1 MLACRRCTGR
11 VPIGR
16 TRRPAVPRLR
26 KVALLAVFSR
36 CRSVF
41 GADMG
46 IDVMNAR
53 CPSSEAK
60 TPVGRGTGEL
70 DPTLVRKGPIGVML
84 CDRVCGQSGTCV
96 GTEPFRTVVR
106 AVTQSWV
113 RGS

>member
-26 KVALLAVFSR
+26 KVALPAVFSR

-53 CPSSEAK
+53 CPSS
-60 TPVGRGTGEL
+60 
-70 DPTLVRKGPIGVML
+70 DPDPWLGHPWEGCREREDAL
-84 CDRVCGQSGTCV
+84 
-96 GTEPFRTVVR
+96 
-106 AVTQSWV
+106 
-113 RGS
+113 